1 MTSSRPLNVVI
12 VEDEAILAM
21 QLENMLEDA
30 GHVTVGWATCLSEAE
45 ELMRDVAADLAFVDV
60 HLSDGITGITGI
72 AVADLFRQQHGT
84 SVVFMTAN
92 PKLLPDDFAG
102 AVGVIAKPYTSSGVM
117 AVLNYLHQGISAPPP
132 VSTRPNGL
140 TLAPHYQ
147 QTWSA

>member
-1 MTSSRPLNVVI
+1 MTVPRPLNVVI

-45 ELMRDVAADLAFVDV
+45 ELIQGVSADLALVDV
-60 HLSDGITGITGI
+60 HLSDGITGIE
-72 AVADLFRQQHGT
+72 VADLFRRHNAT
-84 SVVFMTAN
+84 TVVFMTAN
-92 PKLLPDDFAG
+92 PKLLPPDFAG

-117 AVLNYLHQGISAPPP
+117 AVLDYLQQGISAPPP

-140 TLAPHYQ
+140 TLAPHYLA
-147 QTWSA
+147 TWSA